1 MFLSVNW
8 LKEYVELPKNLTMEQ
23 LAYDLTMR
31 TVEVEQIID
40 FSAKFHDICV
50 GEITEVAA
58 HPNADKLRVCQVN
71 IGEDE
76 DIQIVCGGSNLAVGM
91 KVVISKIGSEVV
103 WHGEGEPVKIKKT
116 KMRGVESYGMICA
129 AEEVFL
135 KDFFP
140 MPDEDS
146 IVDLVGIECHP
157 GQPIAQVMGFDDWVL
172 EIDNKSM
179 TNRPDLWGHYGIA
192 RELSAIYKTQLK
204 PLPVFK
210 SDSNLS
216 KFSVEIKDTDACM
229 RYAGLVIENVTNEAA
244 PLWMQSALFRAGQRP
259 INKLVDITNYIMMA
273 VGQPTHAFDRTHV
286 KDGIVVRRAQKN
298 EKLQLLD
305 DKNLEL
311 STEDLVIADSESAL
325 ALAGVKGGK
334 KDSILE
340 NTTSVVLEVASFS
353 AQLIRKTA
361 KRYDTRTEA
370 SNRYEKAIDTGRVD
384 SGLALACKLFAE
396 LYPNSKVVAMGDA
409 YPNPTI
415 PSVIDV
421 DKTYLNTR
429 LGRELSYKDVLQ
441 SMDGLGFEITENGNS
456 YHCVAP
462 IWRSTGDISLPA
474 DILEEVARLYGYEN
488 FEKMPLTGVIS
499 KAVKQPK
506 VLLERRVREYFAFR
520 CGFTEVFTY
529 PWIHENFIKASG
541 LSMDKVVRLATPPSP
556 ELANLRFSLVPGLLE
571 AIQKNRPYF
580 DSFQIFETA
589 QVYEQGAMNPSCKEE
604 TLPLQRNFM
613 AGAIVGK
620 DGEQIFF
627 QLKGVLESMARYCH
641 MQELSFEQVVFA
653 EDASAEG
660 TSSKPSWADNKVY
673 LNILVNNEIIGS
685 FGLLSAV
692 AMKDADIKHS
702 AVALF
707 EFNRDKLVPLAS
719 RNNKFEHLP
728 LFPLV
733 EQDLSL
739 LVNEDVSWQTVKNL
753 IGKKVND
760 LEFIEE
766 YRGKQVPAGKKSIV
780 LRVHIGSDQGT
791 MTSKQIAKKMDG
803 IVRVLQKMTG
813 AELRD

>member
-8 LKEYVELPKNLTMEQ
+8 LKEYVELPKDLTMEK

-50 GEITEVAA
+50 GEITEVKD
-58 HPNADKLRVCQVN
+58 HPDADKLRVCQVN

-91 KVVISKIGSEVV
+91 KVIVSKIGSEVV

-129 AEEVFL
+129 SEEVFL

-146 IVDLVGIECHP
+146 IVDLSNIDCKAGDS
-157 GQPIAQVMGFDDWVL
+157 IAQVMGFNDYVL

-192 RELSAIYKTQLK
+192 RELSAIYKTELK
-204 PLPVFK
+204 PL
-210 SDSNLS
+210 SAS
-216 KFSVEIKDTDACM
+216 KIDPKLPKFPIEIKDSDACM
-229 RYAGLVIENVTNEAA
+229 RYAGLVIENVKNEAA

-259 INKLVDITNYIMMA
+259 INKLVDITNYIMLA

-286 KDGIVVRRAQKN
+286 KDGIIVRRAKEN
-298 EKLQLLD
+298 EKLLLLD
-305 DKNLEL
+305 DKELEL
-311 STEDLVIADSESAL
+311 SSSDLVIADHESSL

-340 NTTSVVLEVASFS
+340 TTTSVVLEVATFD
-353 AQLIRKTA
+353 AQTIRKTSKA
-361 KRYDTRTEA
+361 YDTRTEA
-370 SNRYEKAIDTGRVD
+370 SNRYEKAIDTARVD
-384 SGLALACKLFAE
+384 QGLSLGIKLFEQLYPECKL
-396 LYPNSKVVAMGDA
+396 VAFGDNC
-409 YPNPTI
+409 PKPTV
-415 PSVIDV
+415 PAVIDV
-421 DKTYLNTR
+421 DKNYLNTR
-429 LGRELSYKDVLQ
+429 LGRKLTYQDILH
-441 SMDGLGFEITENGNS
+441 SMQGLGFTITEQGDS
-456 YHCVAP
+456 YHCIAP
-462 IWRSTGDISLPA
+462 IWRSTGDVSLPA

-506 VLLERRVREYFAFR
+506 VMLERRIREFLAFR

-529 PWIHENFIKASG
+529 PWINDQFIKASG
-541 LSMDKVVRLATPPSP
+541 LDAKKAVRLATPPSP

-571 AIQKNRPYF
+571 AVQKNRRYF
-580 DSFQIFETA
+580 DSFKIFETA
-589 QVYEQGAMNPSCKEE
+589 QVYEKGEMHPSCQEE
-604 TLPLQRNFM
+604 TLPLQRQFI
-613 AGAIVGK
+613 AGCIVGK
-620 DGEQIFF
+620 DAEQIFF
-627 QLKGVLESMARYCH
+627 DLKGVLESMSRYCH
-641 MQELSFEQVVFA
+641 MQEFSLEQVTST
-653 EDASAEG
+653 EPNSA
-660 TSSKPSWADNKVY
+660 KPSWADNKVY
-673 LNILVNNEIIGS
+673 LNIVQNNEVIGS
-685 FGLLSAV
+685 MALLSAV
-692 AMKDADIKHS
+692 TMKEADIKHC
-702 AVALF
+702 AVAMF
-707 EFNRDKLVPLAS
+707 ELNRDKLIPFAS
-719 RNNKFEHLP
+719 RDNTFKHLP

-739 LVNEDVSWQTVKNL
+739 LVNEDVSWQTIKKL
-753 IGKKVND
+753 IGKKVNE

-766 YRGKQVPAGKKSIV
+766 YRGKQVPKGKKSIV
-780 LRVHIGSDQGT
+780 LRVRFGSDEGT
-791 MTSKQIAKKMDG
+791 LTSKQISKKMDT
-803 IVRVLQKMTG
+803 IIKILSKMTG

>member
-8 LKEYVELPKNLTMEQ
+8 LKEYVELPKDLTMEK

-50 GEITEVAA
+50 GEITEVKA
-58 HPNADKLRVCQVN
+58 HPDADKLRVCQVN

-146 IVDLVGIECHP
+146 IVDLSNIDCKAGDS
-157 GQPIAQVMGFDDWVL
+157 IAQVMGFNDYVL

-192 RELSAIYKTQLK
+192 RELSAIYKTELK
-204 PLPVFK
+204 PLDSFK
-210 SDSNLS
+210 IDPKLPKLS
-216 KFSVEIKDTDACM
+216 IEIKDSDACM
-229 RYAGLVIENVTNEAA
+229 RYAGLVIENVKNEAA
-244 PLWMQSALFRAGQRP
+244 PLWMQSALFRVGQRP

-286 KDGIVVRRAQKN
+286 I
-298 EKLQLLD
+298 D
-305 DKNLEL
+305 DKELEL
-311 STEDLVIADSESAL
+311 SSSDLVIADHESAL

-340 NTTSVVLEVASFS
+340 NTTSVVLEVATFD
-353 AQLIRKTA
+353 AQTIRKTSKA
-361 KRYDTRTEA
+361 YDTRTEA
-370 SNRYEKAIDTGRVD
+370 SNRYEKAIDTARVEQ
-384 SGLALACKLFAE
+384 GLALGIKLFE
-396 LYPNSKVVAMGDA
+396 QLYPESKLVAFGDN
-409 YPNPTI
+409 YPKPTV
-415 PSVIDV
+415 PTVIDV
-421 DKTYLNTR
+421 NKNYLNTR
-429 LGRELSYKDVLQ
+429 LGRELTYQDILH
-441 SMDGLGFEITENGNS
+441 SMQGLGFTVTEEADS
-456 YHCVAP
+456 YHCIAP
-462 IWRSTGDISLPA
+462 VWRSTGDISLPA

-506 VLLERRVREYFAFR
+506 VMLERRIREYLAFR

-529 PWIHENFIKASG
+529 PWINDQFIKASG
-541 LSMDKVVRLATPPSP
+541 LDAKKAVRLATPPSP

-571 AIQKNRPYF
+571 AVQKNRRYF
-580 DSFQIFETA
+580 DSFKIFETA
-589 QVYEQGAMNPSCKEE
+589 QVYEKGEMHPSCQEE
-604 TLPLQRNFM
+604 TLPLQRQFI
-613 AGAIVGK
+613 AGCIVGK
-620 DGEQIFF
+620 DAEQIFF
-627 QLKGVLESMARYCH
+627 ELKGVLEAMARYCH
-641 MQELSFEQVVFA
+641 MQAFSLEQVEA
-653 EDASAEG
+653 TSAKA
-660 TSSKPSWADNKVY
+660 TSAKHSWADNNVF
-673 LNILVNNEIIGS
+673 LNIVLNKEVIGS
-685 FGLLSAV
+685 MALLSAV
-692 AMKDADIKHS
+692 TMKEADIKHC
-702 AVALF
+702 AVAMF
-707 EFNRDKLVPLAS
+707 ELNRDKLISLSS
-719 RNNKFEHLP
+719 RDNTFKHLP

-739 LVNEDVSWQTVKNL
+739 LVNEDVSWQTIKKL
-753 IGKKVND
+753 ISKKVNE

-766 YRGKQVPAGKKSIV
+766 YRGKQVPEGKKSIV
-780 LRVHIGSDQGT
+780 LRVRFGSDEGT
-791 MTSKQIAKKMDG
+791 LTSKQISKKMDT
-803 IVRVLQKMTG
+803 IVKVLSKMTG